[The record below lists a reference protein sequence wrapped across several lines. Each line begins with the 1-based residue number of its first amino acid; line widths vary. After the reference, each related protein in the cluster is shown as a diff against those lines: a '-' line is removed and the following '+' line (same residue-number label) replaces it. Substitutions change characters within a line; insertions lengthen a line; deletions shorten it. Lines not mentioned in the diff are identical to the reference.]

1 MDISDNGFI
10 SLSNKL
16 AECKIALWGGN
27 VVSYRPKGEEHDVFW
42 LGELNR
48 FDNVQAIRGGV
59 PVCWPRFAEE
69 RLNGN
74 LPRHGFARLSNWN
87 LKNAA
92 VDETKMEA
100 ALSLLPELYFS
111 FPWMQ
116 NMASRRLPLFLL
128 KLRTNWNIVSKR

>member
-10 SLSNKL
+10 RLSNKL

-42 LGELNR
+42 LGELNK

-69 RLNGN
+69 TLNRQSS
-74 LPRHGFARLSNWN
+74 P
-87 LKNAA
+87 
-92 VDETKMEA
+92 
-100 ALSLLPELYFS
+100 
-111 FPWMQ
+111 
-116 NMASRRLPLFLL
+116 SRFCQTF
-128 KLRTNWNIVSKR
+128 KLEFEERCG